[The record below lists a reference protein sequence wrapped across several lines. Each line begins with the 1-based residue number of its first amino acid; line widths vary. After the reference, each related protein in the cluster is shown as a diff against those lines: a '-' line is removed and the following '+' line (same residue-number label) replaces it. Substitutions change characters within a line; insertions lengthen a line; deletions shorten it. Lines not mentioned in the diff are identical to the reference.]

1 MASLPEYF
9 VKDGAE
15 NLTIHKTWTL
25 ANAGGVALGELT
37 PRLHLDFE
45 ANAKFV
51 SFFIPE
57 MPAAEFPEALAFNKV
72 SEILKWDEDVLVQF
86 GRSSGPELKDARELV
101 FTGQVYLY
109 SERPVPEAIK
119 TRLIDEASGVGLRL
133 TFRSVEYMNERNKLE
148 RPRAFISHDS
158 RDNASVAE
166 PIAYNSKS

>member
-1 MASLPEYF
+1 
-9 VKDGAE
+9 
-15 NLTIHKTWTL
+15 
-25 ANAGGVALGELT
+25 
-37 PRLHLDFE
+37 
-45 ANAKFV
+45 
-51 SFFIPE
+51 

-148 RPRAFISHDS
+148 RTRAFISHDS